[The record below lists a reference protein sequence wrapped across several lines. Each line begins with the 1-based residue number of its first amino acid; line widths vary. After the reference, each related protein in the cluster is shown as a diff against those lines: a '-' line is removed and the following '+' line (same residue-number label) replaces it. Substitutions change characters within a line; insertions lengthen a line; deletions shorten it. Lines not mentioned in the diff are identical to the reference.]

1 LSFAGEGYNAP
12 VTPRDHVRTP
22 EIPEGATG
30 ATEERNAQWRRR
42 EHLRTLEAIVYQGWD
57 VPTEVWK
64 EIPQSLLDIVRNPQ
78 SATRDRIRASEAI
91 SHLIAQ
97 RTDAAVELDRIMRL
111 ASGEATDRVQV
122 LASLSDDQMA
132 AVAASL
138 SQRRA

>member
-1 LSFAGEGYNAP
+1 M
-12 VTPRDHVRTP
+12 TPKAHVQTP

-30 ATEERNAQWRRR
+30 GNEARNAQWRRR
-42 EHLRTLEAIVYQGWD
+42 EHLRTLEAIVYDGWD
-57 VPTEVWK
+57 VPAEAWK
-64 EIPQSLLDIVRNPQ
+64 EIPQSLLDIVRSPA
-78 SATRDRIRASEAI
+78 SATRDRIRAAEAI

-138 SQRRA
+138 AQRRA